1 MPFAQIKIIENVFD
15 DQKKQE
21 IIKRVTEALVSVEGE
36 GLREKTV
43 VVVEEVKSGNWAVG
57 GHILSTQDVKK
68 MAAASTP

>member
-36 GLREKTV
+36 GLRDKTV

-57 GHILSTQDVKK
+57 GNILSAQDVKK
-68 MAAASTP
+68 MVAASTP

>member
-1 MPFAQIKIIENVFD
+1 MPFAQIKVIENVFD
-15 DQKKQE
+15 EQKKEQ

-57 GHILSTQDVKK
+57 GNILSTDDVKK
-68 MAAASTP
+68 MSAAATR

>member
-1 MPFAQIKIIENVFD
+1 MPFAQIKVIENVFD
-15 DQKKQE
+15 EQKKEQ

-57 GHILSTQDVKK
+57 GNILSSEDVKK
-68 MAAASTP
+68 MSAAAAR

>member
-1 MPFAQIKIIENVFD
+1 MPFAQIKVIENVFD
-15 DQKKQE
+15 EQKKEQ
-21 IIKRVTEALVSVEGE
+21 IIKRVTDALVSVEGE

-68 MAAASTP
+68 MAAGTSA